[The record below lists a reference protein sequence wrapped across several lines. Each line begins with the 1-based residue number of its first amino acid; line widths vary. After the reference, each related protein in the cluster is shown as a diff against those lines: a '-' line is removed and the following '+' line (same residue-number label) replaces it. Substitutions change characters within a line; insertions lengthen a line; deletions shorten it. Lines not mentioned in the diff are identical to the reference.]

1 MTRFEITALKDSPS
15 TITFQFGRYR
25 MQDDAEYIDSVIA
38 DPRFLLDRDGVVL
51 GDIPDLTVD
60 LDEHLVEFSRPWML
74 SVCFRHL
81 REHGGMTNHDSFVFT
96 GWRRY
101 PIPADAALSPQTAD
115 H

>member
-25 MQDDAEYIDSVIA
+25 MENDAEYFDSIIA
-38 DPRFLLDRDGVVL
+38 DPTFDPERDGVVL

-60 LDEHLVEFSRPWML
+60 LDEHVQEFSRPWML
-74 SVCFRHL
+74 HVCFEHL
-81 REHGGMTNHDSFVFT
+81 RDYGGMTNQDSFVFT

-101 PIPADAALSPQTAD
+101 PTTGEGALRSQFAD